1 MRIFYNIANSI
12 KHLAYVIFGRAHEK
26 IWRKITMLN
35 NGLKDKS
42 LKVVVG
48 IHSTNPIMPM
58 NQQEIGS
65 LKDYA
70 LIFHGKIFS
79 QELNDYL
86 FNNIKRIRKRYPN
99 LLIILSTYDMNSKDH
114 SCFIELGVEM
124 IYNEDVG
131 ELLIPYP
138 KSICQQIE
146 TIHGGLTLATRQSK
160 KYSIKMRVDQNI
172 IAEDLIRKCI
182 TMQTLFPNKMKNC
195 SRIFT
200 TSYSSYA
207 HRPLGVSD
215 MFMFGETSDLLKYWC
230 KASPDDYLLEIRRLQ
245 KKYGNP
251 EWNKF
256 LIPETWLAARYLENL
271 GVSLEDPGRV
281 TAYAWCN
288 FFGIIDASSL
298 GLSWF
303 KTDDW
308 LLTNKLT
315 REWFSLDFTS
325 GMVEL
330 YFIDWMSNY
339 YFNDST
345 DLKTV
350 IIPGA

>member
-1 MRIFYNIANSI
+1 VRIINNSANSI
-12 KHLAYVIFGRAHEK
+12 KHFAYVIFGRAHEK
-26 IWRKITMLN
+26 IWRKITVLN

-48 IHSTNPIMPM
+48 IHSTNPIMPI

-70 LIFHGKIFS
+70 LVFHGKIFS
-79 QELNDYL
+79 KELNDYL
-86 FNNIKRIRKRYPN
+86 LNNIKRIRKRYPD
-99 LLIILSTYDMNSKDH
+99 LLIILSTYDMNSNEH
-114 SCFIELGVEM
+114 SCFIELGVEVV
-124 IYNEDVG
+124 YNKDVG
-131 ELLIPYP
+131 ELPTPYP

-146 TIHGGLTLATRQSK
+146 TVHSGLTLAGSQSK
-160 KYSIKMRVDQNI
+160 KYSIKIRVDQNI

-182 TMQTLFPNKMKNC
+182 AMQTLFPNKINNC

-230 KASPDDYLLEIRRLQ
+230 KTRPDDYLFEIRRFQ
-245 KKYGNP
+245 IKYSAP
-251 EWNKF
+251 EWNNF

-271 GVSLEDPGRV
+271 GVSLEDPGRI

-339 YFNDST
+339 YFSDNT

-350 IIPGA
+350 IFPGA

>member
-1 MRIFYNIANSI
+1 MRLVINSVNAV
-12 KHLAYVIFGRAHEK
+12 KHLAQIIFDKPHKK
-26 IWRKITMLN
+26 IWREIAVLN
-35 NGLKDKS
+35 NGLKDKH

-58 NQQEIGS
+58 NQPEIES
-65 LKDYA
+65 LSDYA
-70 LIFHGKIFS
+70 LVFHGKIFS
-79 QELNDYL
+79 IELNEYL
-86 FNNIKRIRKRYPN
+86 LNNIKQIRKRYPN
-99 LLIILSTYDMNSKDH
+99 LLIILSTYEMSLKDH
-114 SCFIELGVEM
+114 SCLIELGVAVV
-124 IYNEDVG
+124 YNKDVG
-131 ELLIPYP
+131 ELPTPYP

-146 TIHGGLTLATRQSK
+146 TVNNGLSFAVSQSK
-160 KYSIKMRVDQNI
+160 KYSIKIRVDQNI
-172 IAEDLIRKCI
+172 IADDLIRKCF
-182 TMQTLFPNKMKNC
+182 TMQTMFQNNIKDC

-200 TSYSSYA
+200 TSYGSYA
-207 HRPLGVSD
+207 HRALGVSD

-230 KASPDDYLLEIRRLQ
+230 TAKPDDYLIQIRKFQ
-245 KKYGNP
+245 KKYNAS

-271 GVSLEDPGRV
+271 GINLEDPGLV
-281 TAYAWCN
+281 TAYAWRE

-315 REWFSLDFTS
+315 REWFSSEFKS
-325 GMVEL
+325 GMIEL
-330 YFIDWMSNY
+330 YFIDWLSNY
-339 YFNDST
+339 YFSDNV

>member
-1 MRIFYNIANSI
+1 MRLVINSVNAV
-12 KHLAYVIFGRAHEK
+12 KHLTQIIFDKTHKK
-26 IWRKITMLN
+26 IWREIAVLN
-35 NGLKDKS
+35 NGLKDKH

-58 NQQEIGS
+58 NQPEIES
-65 LKDYA
+65 LSDYA
-70 LIFHGKIFS
+70 LVFHGKIFS
-79 QELNDYL
+79 IELNEYL
-86 FNNIKRIRKRYPN
+86 LNNIKQIRKRYPN
-99 LLIILSTYDMNSKDH
+99 LLIILSTYEMSLKDH
-114 SCFIELGVEM
+114 SCLIELGVAVV
-124 IYNEDVG
+124 YNKDVG
-131 ELLIPYP
+131 ELPTPHP

-146 TIHGGLTLATRQSK
+146 TVNNGLSFAVSQSK
-160 KYSIKMRVDQNI
+160 KYSIKIRVDQNI
-172 IAEDLIRKCI
+172 IADDLIRKCF
-182 TMQTLFPNKMKNC
+182 TMQIMFQNNIKDC

-207 HRPLGVSD
+207 HRALGVSD

-230 KASPDDYLLEIRRLQ
+230 TAKPDDYLIQTRKFQ
-245 KKYGNP
+245 KKYNAS

-271 GVSLEDPGRV
+271 GINLEDPGLV
-281 TAYAWCN
+281 TAYAWRE

-315 REWFSLDFTS
+315 REWFSSDFKS

-339 YFNDST
+339 YFSDNV

>member
-1 MRIFYNIANSI
+1 MRQIYNIRNSI
-12 KHLAYVIFGRAHEK
+12 KYLAQIIFDTTHKK
-26 IWRKITMLN
+26 IWREINVLN
-35 NGLKDKS
+35 NGLKDKH

-48 IHSTNPIMPM
+48 IHSTNPIVPM
-58 NQQEIGS
+58 NQPEIENLS
-65 LKDYA
+65 DYA
-70 LIFHGKIFS
+70 LVFHGKIFS
-79 QELNDYL
+79 KELNQYL
-86 FNNIKRIRKRYPN
+86 LNNIEQVRKRYPN
-99 LLIILSTYDMNSKDH
+99 LLIILSTYEMSLKDH
-114 SCFIELGVEM
+114 NCLIKLGVVVV
-124 IYNEDVG
+124 YNEDVG
-131 ELLIPYP
+131 ELPTPYP

-146 TIHGGLTLATRQSK
+146 TVNGGLSFAASQGK
-160 KYSIKMRVDQNI
+160 KYSIKIRVDQNI
-172 IAEDLIRKCI
+172 IAENLIRKCF
-182 TMQTLFPNKMKNC
+182 TMQAMFPSKIKDC

-200 TSYSSYA
+200 SSYGSYA
-207 HRPLGVSD
+207 HRALGVSD
-215 MFMFGETSDLLKYWC
+215 MLMFGETSDLIKYWC
-230 KASPDDYLLEIRRLQ
+230 TARPHDYLIQIRNFQ
-245 KKYGNP
+245 KKYNAP

-271 GVSLEDPGRV
+271 GISLEDPGLT
-281 TAYAWCN
+281 TAYAWRE
-288 FFGIIDASSL
+288 FFGVIDASSL

-315 REWFSLDFTS
+315 REWFSSDFKS

-339 YFNDST
+339 YFSDNV

>member
-1 MRIFYNIANSI
+1 MRLINNSINSI
-12 KHLAYVIFGRAHEK
+12 KHLAQIIFDTTHKK
-26 IWRKITMLN
+26 IWREITVLN
-35 NGLKDKS
+35 NGLKDKH

-58 NQQEIGS
+58 NQPEIES
-65 LKDYA
+65 LSDYA
-70 LIFHGKIFS
+70 LVFHGKIFS
-79 QELNDYL
+79 IELNEYL
-86 FNNIKRIRKRYPN
+86 LNNIKQIRKRYPN
-99 LLIILSTYDMNSKDH
+99 LLIILSTYEMKLKDH
-114 SCFIELGVEM
+114 SCLIELGVVVV
-124 IYNEDVG
+124 YNKDVG
-131 ELLIPYP
+131 ELPTPYP

-146 TIHGGLTLATRQSK
+146 TVNSGLSFAVSQRK
-160 KYSIKMRVDQNI
+160 KYSIKIRVDQNI
-172 IAEDLIRKCI
+172 IAEDLIRKCF
-182 TMQTLFPNKMKNC
+182 TMQTMFQNNIKDC

-207 HRPLGVSD
+207 HRALGVSD
-215 MFMFGETSDLLKYWC
+215 MFMFGETSDLLKYWGTA
-230 KASPDDYLLEIRRLQ
+230 KPDDYLIQMKKLQ
-245 KKYGNP
+245 KKYKAL

-256 LIPETWLAARYLENL
+256 LIPETWLAARYLDNL
-271 GVSLEDPGRV
+271 GINLEDPGLV
-281 TAYAWCN
+281 TAYAWHE

-303 KTDDW
+303 KTNDW

-315 REWFSLDFTS
+315 REWFSSDFKS

-330 YFIDWMSNY
+330 YFIDWLSNY
-339 YFNDST
+339 YFSDNV